1 MVEVAR
7 GVGGFNCIPE
17 VSLAALRWCHKRP
30 VESRAGTAGFLFDP
44 QTLSFYCSPAPIV
57 MWKCAIGAIGI
68 RTVVCVWQ
76 GVRIDTPEVH
86 YAWHSTL
93 SGMSRLNRL

>member
-1 MVEVAR
+1 MQPSGGVTR
-7 GVGGFNCIPE
+7 GRWSHEQAPQDFYSTRRHFPPI
-17 VSLAALRWCHKRP
+17 AA
-30 VESRAGTAGFLFDP
+30 
-44 QTLSFYCSPAPIV
+44 APIV

>member
-1 MVEVAR
+1 MYPR
-7 GVGGFNCIPE
+7 GEP
-17 VSLAALRWCHKRP
+17 
-30 VESRAGTAGFLFDP
+30 
-44 QTLSFYCSPAPIV
+44 CSPPVVSQEAGGVTSRHRRISIRPADTFLLLQAPIV
-57 MWKCAIGAIGI
+57 MGKCAIGAIGI

-93 SGMSRLNRL
+93 GHVST

>member
-1 MVEVAR
+1 MLKEYSGHASTREPDSAGKQEAQKKDLKRIRGLEVGR

-44 QTLSFYCSPAPIV
+44 QTLSSYCTRANCDGEIL
-57 MWKCAIGAIGI
+57 
-68 RTVVCVWQ
+68 Q
-76 GVRIDTPEVH
+76 
-86 YAWHSTL
+86 
-93 SGMSRLNRL
+93 